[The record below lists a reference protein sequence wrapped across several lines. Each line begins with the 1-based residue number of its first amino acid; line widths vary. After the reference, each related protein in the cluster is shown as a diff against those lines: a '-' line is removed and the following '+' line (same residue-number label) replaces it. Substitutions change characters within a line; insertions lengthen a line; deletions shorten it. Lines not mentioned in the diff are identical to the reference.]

1 MRHIIVLL
9 SILWPVIAA
18 TGASHASDF
27 KIFNQEPV
35 EETRPAL
42 TDGAHEDGTLQTP
55 RFLYRFSVRWD
66 NAWNNDVNHDSAWI
80 FAKVWGRRADADIQ
94 SATRSVHG
102 RVIGTPKVVDNLV
115 KGGPDARFIVADDKG
130 GFFVH
135 TADKYQG
142 PVGWTIE
149 VEYDFASLAEFRR
162 FNRFAE
168 IHGVE
173 MVHIPEGSFKAGL
186 VSELDMR
193 FAGFYQSDH
202 NGAFKGPYPI
212 HSESQTIE
220 VNPNDGALYY
230 QVANAAARRGDQ
242 TGVIPAAF
250 PKGYNA
256 FTIMKY
262 ELNEGQYAAFLNDL
276 EPIARA
282 LHSGFLDPGYA
293 DAFGGLEIKN
303 DKVTSAT
310 PTRSANFIRWSDGL
324 AWLDW
329 AALRPVTELEYEK
342 AARGTDEPI
351 ARAFPW
357 GTASKAKLMWGP
369 AENRQW
375 GMLDGGAGP
384 EALTHANLER
394 YGVSPYWV
402 FDLAG
407 GLWERTV
414 TIGDADGRAFAG
426 SHGDGLLDTNGF
438 ATNSDWPTRV
448 SVDGD
453 GTGFGYRG
461 GANYGGRR
469 LYNEFN
475 PHSPVS
481 YRTFGSWSGN
491 GLHRAY
497 GFRGGRS
504 AGQ

>member
-1 MRHIIVLL
+1 MRGIIVLL
-9 SILWPVIAA
+9 SMFLPVIAA
-18 TGASHASDF
+18 TAASQASDL

-35 EETRPAL
+35 EDSRPAL
-42 TDGAHEDGTLQTP
+42 TDRTQENETLPAP
-55 RFLYRFSVRWD
+55 RFIYRFSVRWN

-80 FAKVWGRRADADIQ
+80 FSKIWGRRSDTDSQ
-94 SATRSVHG
+94 SSTRSVHG
-102 RVIGTPKVVDNLV
+102 HVVRTPKVVNNLV
-115 KGGPDARFIVADDKG
+115 KGGPDARFIVAGDKS

-135 TADKYQG
+135 AAKDYRG

-186 VSELDMR
+186 VSDLDMR
-193 FAGFYQSDH
+193 FAGFYRS
-202 NGAFKGPYPI
+202 GPEGSFGGPYLI
-212 HSESQTIE
+212 SSESQPIE
-220 VNPNDGALYY
+220 VGPENSKLYY
-230 QVANAAARRGDQ
+230 QVGGAAARRGDQ
-242 TGVIPAAF
+242 TGVIPAVF
-250 PKGYNA
+250 PKGYSA

-262 ELNEGQYAAFLNDL
+262 ELKEGQYAAFLNDL
-276 EPIARA
+276 QPEART

-293 DAFGGLEIKN
+293 DAFGGLAVNKGT
-303 DKVTSAT
+303 VTSQT
-310 PTRSANFIRWSDGL
+310 PMRSLNFVRWSDGL

-329 AALRPVTELEYEK
+329 AALRPATELEYEK
-342 AARGTDEPI
+342 AARGTGEPV

-357 GTASKAKLMWGP
+357 GNASKAKLMWGP
-369 AENRQW
+369 NEDRCW
-375 GMLDGGAGP
+375 SMLDDGAGP
-384 EALTHANLER
+384 EALTHTNLDR
-394 YGVSPYWV
+394 YGASPFWV

-407 GLWERTV
+407 GLWERV
-414 TIGDADGRAFAG
+414 ITIGDADGRAFTG
-426 SHGDGLLDTNGF
+426 SHGDGLLDTAGF
-438 ATNSDWPTRV
+438 ATNSDWPTRI
-448 SVDGD
+448 SVEGD

-504 AGQ
+504 SDQ